1 MIKKIELLS
10 PAGNAEIGIAAVDCG
25 ADAVYIGAPK
35 FGARKAAGTS
45 IEDIKRLTEYAHPFG
60 VNVFAAVNTLF
71 YDEEIEEVR
80 RLIFDLYDAGID
92 GIIFQDFGLLEMDLP
107 PVKIIAST
115 QTDNYHPE
123 RIRFIDSIG
132 VDRIILARELSLRQI
147 KEISQTTQAE
157 LEFFV
162 HGALCVSFSG
172 RCYISKALFDR
183 SGNRGECAQF
193 CRMAFDLLDENENP
207 IIKNRYPLSLKDLNL
222 SDYLKDLI
230 DAGISSFKIEGR
242 LKDVNYVKNV
252 TAFYRNLLDEIIDNS
267 DEIERASVGKSYADF
282 VPAPEKS
289 FNRGFTSFF
298 INGKAD
304 RLASLSTP
312 KSTGE
317 LIGKVIKSGEGF
329 IKLNNKKDITTGDGL
344 CYFDNEGNLNGFYVN
359 KIANDS
365 IFYDGNF
372 VVPKNT
378 DIYRNFDRLFEKKL
392 ELKTERKIDISFLI
406 SLDERS
412 ISIKAECEDGVSVSK
427 KFEVEFTPPAK
438 ENAFIELLKKQF
450 SKTGNTIYNVKN
462 VGVDKGKISFLA
474 ISQINGFRR
483 ETLKELTKLRV
494 EYHEKKR
501 TSFFKPRYTN
511 YYKKEIDY
519 RENVVNRLAENF
531 YIKCGAE
538 KIERGLDYTEEF
550 QNKPLM
556 TSRYCILEEIGI
568 CRKTTGG
575 NSKAYYLKNRNG
587 KFELKFDCKNCLME
601 VYIR

>member
-1 MIKKIELLS
+1 MKKKIELLA
-10 PAGNAEIGIAAVDCG
+10 PAGNAEIGMAAIDCG

-35 FGARKAAGTS
+35 FGARKAAGNS
-45 IEDIKRLTEYAHPFG
+45 IEDIKLLTDYAHPFG
-60 VNVFAAVNTLF
+60 VNVYAAVNTLF
-71 YDEEIEEVR
+71 YDHEIEEVR
-80 RLIFDLYDAGID
+80 SLIFDLYEAGID

-107 PVKIIAST
+107 PVKLIAST

-132 VDRIILARELSLRQI
+132 VDRIILARELSLQQI
-147 KEISQTTQAE
+147 KEISLSTRAE

-172 RCYISKALFDR
+172 KCYISKALFNR

-242 LKDVNYVKNV
+242 LKDVNYVKNI
-252 TAFYRNLLDEIIDNS
+252 TAFYRNRLDEIIDNS
-267 DEIERASVGKSYADF
+267 DEIERASSGKSLIDF
-282 VPAPEKS
+282 IPAPEKS

-298 INGKAD
+298 LNCKAD
-304 RLASLSTP
+304 RLASFNTP

-317 LIGKVIKSGEGF
+317 LIGKVIESGKGF
-329 IKLNNKKDITTGDGL
+329 IRLNNNDVHTGDGL

-378 DIYRNFDRLFEKKL
+378 GIYRNYDRLFEKQL
-392 ELKTERKIDISFLI
+392 EIETDRKIDVSFYISF
-406 SLDERS
+406 DARS
-412 ISIKAECEDGVSVSK
+412 ITIKAECGDGIAAVK
-427 KFEVEFTPPAK
+427 KFEIEFTQPVK
-438 ENAFIELLKKQF
+438 ETEFIGLLKKQF
-450 SKTGNTIYNVKN
+450 SKTGNTIYNATQVN
-462 VGVDKGKISFLA
+462 IAEGKISFLA
-474 ISQINGFRR
+474 ISQINRFRR
-483 ETLKELTKLRV
+483 ETLKELTKLRI
-494 EYHEKKR
+494 EHHRKKR
-501 TSFFKPRYTN
+501 SSFFKPRYTN

-519 RENVVNRLAENF
+519 RENVVNRLTENF
-531 YIKCGAE
+531 YIKCGVE
-538 KIERGLDYTEEF
+538 KIERGLDYSEEF

-568 CRKTTGG
+568 CKKTTNN
-575 NSKAYYLKNRNG
+575 NSKIYYLKNRNG

-601 VYIR
+601 VYIK